1 MSREWERLF
10 DVALDEIDSIRDPRD
25 RLIAAEQFRDFCRP
39 LLDNL
44 VDYQTYRFRLDTGM
58 TYEDMGA
65 AVLESP
71 KVMRDR
77 VTRWCFRRNVP
88 RPNIWRDRDF
98 KPEAFMD
105 LRHLNTHAW
114 RRNRWS
120 QG

>member
-10 DVALDEIDSIRDPRD
+10 EVALDEIDSIRDPRD
-25 RLIAAEQFRDFCRP
+25 RLIAAEQFREYARP

-44 VDYQTYRFRLDTGM
+44 VDYQTYRFRVDSGM
-58 TYEDMGA
+58 TFEDMGA

-77 VTRWCFRRNVP
+77 VTRFCFRRNIP

-98 KPEAFMD
+98 KPETVLD
-105 LRHLNTHAW
+105 LRHLNTHTW
-114 RRNRWS
+114 RRDRWS
-120 QG
+120 RR